1 MIQIKFIL
9 GFIVLFN
16 NGFTIQKIFE
26 NKVFY
31 NFVSYENELYVG
43 SNSGIYK
50 IDFDD
55 SEYFKLK
62 LFDGSISGPIKS
74 DFSKD
79 DNFKIKF
86 INPKSILLNPKIYS
100 KSITDYA
107 YLQNNLFIIA
117 RGKLLIYKDVSYT
130 FSPYKS
136 VRSITKNGIGSYG
149 GVYIDG
155 KKLNK
160 ITYTDGQVRE
170 FDSVTFVC
178 YNGLLAY
185 KNKKETKL
193 YNNDNSIRTKGEYG
207 NISDIFLISNS
218 NYLIIS
224 NKGIFNYDYESNIFE
239 IIYTSQN
246 KIIPIRNKINDRIN
260 DRKEFHFI
268 DNKRYISL
276 NVNSYNINIIDN
288 NFNYDINDILESD
301 LNGNNFY
308 AISNN
313 KSLLSLKRTKDGLE
327 LISQT
332 PIKMT
337 AHTIT
342 DYNNLIFLSGN
353 NGLSVYD
360 KTKKK
365 MYDNFIVDEFNSSAV
380 YKTKNS
386 VSFGSLHGVYTIE
399 DLNDFNK
406 KLIFK
411 DYKISNSSSYI
422 FIGAIVFTI
431 FIILIWIF
439 KKKNITDDQ
448 LIFNIKRFIRKNL
461 SIVTLKMLESEFN
474 LDYNEINGLNKNFKP
489 AKYIKKERLELTQK
503 MLLDKRT
510 ISEVSEKT
518 GYSETYILKNK
529 YRFLKG

>member
-1 MIQIKFIL
+1 MLQIKFIL

-26 NKVFY
+26 DKVFY

-86 INPKSILLNPKIYS
+86 INPKGILLNPKIYS

-365 MYDNFIVDEFNSSAV
+365 C
-380 YKTKNS
+380 T
-386 VSFGSLHGVYTIE
+386 
-399 DLNDFNK
+399 
-406 KLIFK
+406 
-411 DYKISNSSSYI
+411 
-422 FIGAIVFTI
+422 
-431 FIILIWIF
+431 IIL
-439 KKKNITDDQ
+439 
-448 LIFNIKRFIRKNL
+448 L
-461 SIVTLKMLESEFN
+461 
-474 LDYNEINGLNKNFKP
+474 
-489 AKYIKKERLELTQK
+489 
-503 MLLDKRT
+503 
-510 ISEVSEKT
+510 
-518 GYSETYILKNK
+518 
-529 YRFLKG
+529 

>member
-1 MIQIKFIL
+1 MLQIKFIL
-9 GFIVLFN
+9 SFIVLIN

-26 NKVFY
+26 DKVFY
-31 NFVSYENELYVG
+31 NFVSYENELYVS

-50 IDFDD
+50 IDYDD
-55 SEYFKLK
+55 SEYFNLK
-62 LFDGSISGPIKS
+62 LFDKSISGPIKS

-79 DNFKIKF
+79 NNFKIKF
-86 INPKSILLNPKIYS
+86 TDPVGVLLNQELYS

-107 YLQNNLFIIA
+107 YLENNIFIIA
-117 RGKLLIYKDVSYT
+117 RGKLLVYKDVSYT
-130 FSPYKS
+130 FSPYQS

-149 GVYIDG
+149 GVYIDR

-160 ITYTDGQVRE
+160 ITYTDGQIRE

-185 KNKKETKL
+185 KNNKETIL

-218 NYLIIS
+218 NYLVIS

-239 IIYTSQN
+239 LIYKSKN
-246 KIIPIRNKINDRIN
+246 KIIPIRNKIDDRIK

-313 KSLLSLKRTKDGLE
+313 KSLLSLKRTKNGLQ

-337 AHTIT
+337 AHTIS
-342 DYNNLIFLSGN
+342 DYNNLIFLLGN

-365 MYDNFIVDEFNSSAV
+365 MYDNFIVDEFNTSAV
-380 YKTKNS
+380 YRTKNS
-386 VSFGSLHGVYTIE
+386 MSFGSLHGVYEIE

-411 DYKISNSSSYI
+411 DYKIRNSSSYI
-422 FIGAIVFTI
+422 FIGIIVFTI
-431 FIILIWIF
+431 FIILIWFF
-439 KKKNITDDQ
+439 KKKNITEDQ
-448 LIFNIKRFIRKNL
+448 LVFNIKRFIRKNL
-461 SIVTLKMLESEFN
+461 SLVTLKMLENEFN

-489 AKYIKKERLELTQK
+489 AKYIKKERLELTRK
-503 MLLDKRT
+503 MLLDKRS

-529 YRFLKG
+529 YKFLKG